1 MTTRDE
7 TGADGR
13 RSRVVREDG
22 RPINVV
28 GKKGHVFV
36 CADACCCGQPDSG
49 NPPVPLK
56 QLQME
61 WEQRKLRNDVHLTT
75 GGCLGPCELAN
86 VAMLLFD
93 GEPVWLHSFHTPEQ
107 VAALY
112 DYVEA
117 MLEAGSFLPVPP
129 SLEPYAFNALDWRS
143 SESEHEKAPAGEISG
158 R

>member
-1 MTTRDE
+1 MTTRGE
-7 TGADGR
+7 TGTDGR

-22 RPINVV
+22 KPINVL
-28 GKKGHVFV
+28 GKKGHLFV

-56 QLQME
+56 QLQTE

-107 VAALY
+107 VTALY

-117 MLEAGSFLPVPP
+117 MLEADSSLPVPP
-129 SLEPYAFNALDWRS
+129 SLQPYAFNAFDWQRS
-143 SESEHEKAPAGEISG
+143 EGERETAPVGEVSG
-158 R
+158 